1 MIVQT
6 GCVNLQP
13 ILIRANKRN
22 SISIAVG
29 KNEYQFEYTKANIV
43 SAQLTNYMKSMNNS
57 TIERLPN
64 CSIMMD
70 DWNKSLYFV
79 SNLNKYSK
87 RQTSD
92 HNSYERAYKIK
103 NLLKAL
109 PTYANMIDNDICI
122 RCEKEVEDWDHIWIC
137 EAIEFREWELLR
149 GVYNNRFN
157 KITNDKD
164 ERKVIFSLWVYC
176 YEELKNKFGEKVHMC
191 PRTLNSYTRSNQTI
205 DTHIGYLKVIC
216 Q

>member
-1 MIVQT
+1 
-6 GCVNLQP
+6 
-13 ILIRANKRN
+13 
-22 SISIAVG
+22 
-29 KNEYQFEYTKANIV
+29 
-43 SAQLTNYMKSMNNS
+43 
-57 TIERLPN
+57 
-64 CSIMMD
+64 MD
-70 DWNKSLYFV
+70 LRRIKYEKQRGYLLVWDVMFHVRYWNKSLYFV

-92 HNSYERAYKIK
+92 HDFYERAYKIK

-137 EAIEFREWELLR
+137 EAIEFRERELLR

-164 ERKVIFSLWVYC
+164 ERKMIFSLWVYC
-176 YEELKNKFGEKVHMC
+176 YEELKNKFGKKGA
-191 PRTLNSYTRSNQTI
+191 RRS
-205 DTHIGYLKVIC
+205 IGRLGTGL
-216 Q
+216 

>member
-1 MIVQT
+1 
-6 GCVNLQP
+6 
-13 ILIRANKRN
+13 
-22 SISIAVG
+22 
-29 KNEYQFEYTKANIV
+29 
-43 SAQLTNYMKSMNNS
+43 MKIYF
-57 TIERLPN
+57 TYEL
-64 CSIMMD
+64 

-137 EAIEFREWELLR
+137 EAIEFR
-149 GVYNNRFN
+149 
-157 KITNDKD
+157 
-164 ERKVIFSLWVYC
+164 
-176 YEELKNKFGEKVHMC
+176 
-191 PRTLNSYTRSNQTI
+191 
-205 DTHIGYLKVIC
+205 
-216 Q
+216 

>member
-57 TIERLPN
+57 TIERLPD

-70 DWNKSLYFV
+70 GLLINEFNLYWNKSLSLGIGPNYKLW
-79 SNLNKYSK
+79 LNT
-87 RQTSD
+87 R
-92 HNSYERAYKIK
+92 
-103 NLLKAL
+103 
-109 PTYANMIDNDICI
+109 M
-122 RCEKEVEDWDHIWIC
+122 
-137 EAIEFREWELLR
+137 
-149 GVYNNRFN
+149 
-157 KITNDKD
+157 
-164 ERKVIFSLWVYC
+164 
-176 YEELKNKFGEKVHMC
+176 KF
-191 PRTLNSYTRSNQTI
+191 
-205 DTHIGYLKVIC
+205 
-216 Q
+216 

>member
-1 MIVQT
+1 
-6 GCVNLQP
+6 
-13 ILIRANKRN
+13 
-22 SISIAVG
+22 
-29 KNEYQFEYTKANIV
+29 
-43 SAQLTNYMKSMNNS
+43 MNNS
-57 TIERLPN
+57 TIERLSN

-92 HNSYERAYKIK
+92 HDFYERAYKIK

-137 EAIEFREWELLR
+137 EAIEFRSIGRLGTDRFDESSR
-149 GVYNNRFN
+149 RNYYAQFFRTGIYSIMGVIYCNN
-157 KITNDKD
+157 
-164 ERKVIFSLWVYC
+164 
-176 YEELKNKFGEKVHMC
+176 
-191 PRTLNSYTRSNQTI
+191 
-205 DTHIGYLKVIC
+205 YLKSSDFSVMDIRVSNFQHNSRVIRGKNILTKVE
-216 Q
+216 